1 MARAVLPASQPA
13 PSALVE
19 AVTAELEAA
28 GKLRTSFGAMAVFV
42 AQRISAA
49 GYDTGSAIA
58 ALSKE
63 LREVMAQGTR
73 GCAAGR
79 CPPDR
84 VEATP

>member
-1 MARAVLPASQPA
+1 
-13 PSALVE
+13 VE

-28 GKLRTSFGAMAVFV
+28 GKLRTSFGAMAVFL

-63 LREVMAQGTR
+63 LREVMAKALEGVQLGDAPLKELER
-73 GCAAGR
+73 RRDAKRAR
-79 CPPDR
+79 WP
-84 VEATP
+84 VS